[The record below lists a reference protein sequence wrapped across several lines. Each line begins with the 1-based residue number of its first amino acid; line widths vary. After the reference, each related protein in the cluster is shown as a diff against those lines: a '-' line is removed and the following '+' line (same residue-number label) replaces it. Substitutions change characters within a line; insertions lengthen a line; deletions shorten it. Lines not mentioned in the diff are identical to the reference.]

1 MFFQIVDN
9 ELSQFDLFFA
19 NNDYK
24 INQKVKLLDPVFK
37 DLEFIV
43 KEQVST
49 NRLILL
55 TKLFNHSIK
64 LTVSS
69 DNITI

>member
-1 MFFQIVDN
+1 MGYLQSFFDN
-9 ELSQFDLFFA
+9 NGVLLP
-19 NNDYK
+19 DYK

-37 DLEFIV
+37 DLELIV
-43 KEQVST
+43 QEQLST

-55 TKLFNHSIK
+55 TKLFNHNMK